1 MRLGPIAALACVAF
15 LAFAGTA
22 SAQIFNVTTTADNSD
37 PCTPS
42 ACSIRAALAAAETSS
57 GEDTVNIP
65 AGHYVLT
72 NGELQT
78 NDIDNTVNVIGH
90 SARDTIIDANGQSRV
105 YFVDDGIVNLSHVTI
120 TGGVAAQ
127 DDPSDPGQG
136 GGIFFNG
143 QHMTLDHV
151 AVAGN
156 QALGDPTFGG
166 QGGGVFANE
175 AMTITNSVL
184 NGNIADGSNSD
195 FSGGQGGGIFGNEP
209 LTLINVTV
217 SNNAAKP
224 SLIKSSFPHSQGG
237 GVFVN
242 EQDTTFTNVT
252 MTGNSASGEDAG
264 GAIFINDDMKFQNT
278 LIARNTVDGVENNC
292 LNNDNTLTG
301 DHNLEGGT
309 DCGFTAAGDIQSAD
323 PGVGGLA
330 NNGGET
336 DTQALLAGSAAIDH
350 ADAATCPATD
360 QRDLPRPQ
368 FAGCDIGAFE
378 VQPAAATPPAPAPA
392 AADKTRP
399 RVTVAGVRG
408 ACVAKGTVSIRV
420 RATDASGVETTRVT
434 LDGKR
439 IHTKNKTRFT
449 LKINVKKLS
458 TGRHVLRIVTTDA
471 AGNRTSARRTIT
483 RCAKPKPRRVA
494 APRFTG

>member
-1 MRLGPIAALACVAF
+1 MRLAPLAALACVAF
-15 LAFAGTA
+15 LALAGSA

-37 PCTPS
+37 PCTPT
-42 ACSIRAALAAAETSS
+42 ACSIRAALAAADAGS

-72 NGELQT
+72 LGELET
-78 NDIDNTVNVIGH
+78 NAIDDTLNIVGH

-120 TGGVAAQ
+120 TGGVAAGDLQ
-127 DDPSDPGQG
+127 QDPGQG

-143 QHMTLDHV
+143 QQMNIDHV
-151 AVAGN
+151 AVVGN
-156 QALGDPTFGG
+156 QAASPPDFGG
-166 QGGGVFANE
+166 QGGGIFANE
-175 AMTITNSVL
+175 PTAITNSLVS
-184 NGNIADGSNSD
+184 GNVADGTDSD
-195 FSGGQGGGIFGNEP
+195 FSGGQGGGIFGNEA
-209 LTLINVTV
+209 LTLTNVTV
-217 SNNAAKP
+217 SNNTAKP
-224 SLIKSSFPHSQGG
+224 SLIKAAFPHSQGG

-242 EQDTTFTNVT
+242 EQDTTLTNVT
-252 MTGNSASGEDAG
+252 MTGNTASGDDAG

-292 LNNDNTLTG
+292 LNNENTLAG

-309 DCGFTAAGDIQSAD
+309 DCGFTAAGDIQNAD
-323 PGVGGLA
+323 PGTAALG

-336 DTQALLAGSAAIDH
+336 DTQALLTGSAAIDH
-350 ADAATCPATD
+350 ADGATCPATD

-378 VQPAAATPPAPAPA
+378 VQPAAATPPPPPA
-392 AADKTRP
+392 AKDTTRP
-399 RVTVAGVRG
+399 RVTVAGVRA

-420 RATDASGVETTRVT
+420 RATDASGVKATRVT

-458 TGRHVLRIVTTDA
+458 AGRHVLRIVTTDA

>member
-360 QRDLPRPQ
+360 QRDLPRR
-368 FAGCDIGAFE
+368 A
-378 VQPAAATPPAPAPA
+378 
-392 AADKTRP
+392 RP
-399 RVTVAGVRG
+399 
-408 ACVAKGTVSIRV
+408 S
-420 RATDASGVETTRVT
+420 RA
-434 LDGKR
+434 
-439 IHTKNKTRFT
+439 
-449 LKINVKKLS
+449 
-458 TGRHVLRIVTTDA
+458 
-471 AGNRTSARRTIT
+471 
-483 RCAKPKPRRVA
+483 
-494 APRFTG
+494 